1 MKSPAF
7 DPMALTP
14 AIGTRYPDQFKGRI
28 ATREK
33 RALGD
38 PHGLK
43 AFGVNLT
50 TIPPGGWSA
59 QLHWHSREDEFIYI
73 VSGELTLVMGDGEQ
87 VLGPGMAAAFPAGV
101 INGHRLENRT
111 DKAATYLEVG
121 NRDAADVVQYPEI
134 DLMNQPTPQGK
145 RFTNRKGEPY

>member
-7 DPMALTP
+7 DPMTIRP
-14 AIGTRYPDQFKGRI
+14 VRGTRYPDQFKGRI

-38 PHGLK
+38 SHGLK

-73 VSGELTLVMGDGEQ
+73 VSGRLTLVTGDGEQ

-101 INGHRLENRT
+101 ANGHRLENRT
-111 DKAATYLEVG
+111 DSPAIYLEVG
-121 NRDAADVVQYPEI
+121 NRDSADVVQYPEI